1 MSRRSTVA
9 LVLGGVLLAG
19 GVAAAAWV
27 YSALNPPL
35 PKVARG
41 RTIIAAIG
49 DSNTFGAGVFFDDMR
64 NNAYPARLEALLG
77 RDHQV
82 LNYGLSGRTLLDSG
96 DMPFTDNAFFAHS
109 HEVAPDTVLIMLGTN
124 DSKPKN
130 WNAARYEQ
138 DLTDF
143 VDSYSALR
151 NSPTIYL
158 LTPPAAYENG
168 AGIDPGVISDQI
180 VPIIRRVA
188 RAHDAEVI
196 DVHAA
201 TEGQPELFPDGVHP
215 NAAGYAIIAE
225 TVFAALR

>member
-1 MSRRSTVA
+1 MSRRSTIT
-9 LVLGGVLLAG
+9 LVLGGVVLAG
-19 GVAAAAWV
+19 AVAAAAWV
-27 YSALNPPL
+27 YSVLNPPL
-35 PKVARG
+35 PRIARG
-41 RTIIAAIG
+41 RTVIAAIG
-49 DSNTFGAGVFFDDMR
+49 DSNTYGAGVFFDDMR

-82 LNYGLSGRTLLDSG
+82 LNYGLSGRTLVDSG

-130 WNAARYEQ
+130 WDATRYEQ

-143 VDSYSALR
+143 VASYAGLPNPPR
-151 NSPTIYL
+151 ICL
-158 LTPPAAYENG
+158 LTPPAAYDNS
-168 AGIDPGVISDQI
+168 AGIDPSVISEQI

-188 RAHDAEVI
+188 REHDVEVI
-196 DVHAA
+196 DVNAA
-201 TEGQPELFPDGVHP
+201 TQGRPELFPDGVHP